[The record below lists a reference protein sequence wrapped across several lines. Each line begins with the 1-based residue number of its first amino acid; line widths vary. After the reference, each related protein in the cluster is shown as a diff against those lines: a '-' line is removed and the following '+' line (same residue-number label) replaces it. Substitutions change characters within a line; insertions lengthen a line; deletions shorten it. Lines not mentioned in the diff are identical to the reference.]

1 MVKIRLKR
9 TGKKKKPVYKI
20 IVADSRSPRDG
31 RAIEELGYYDPNF
44 DPIKFSIKID
54 RLKHWLNTGAIPTE
68 TVNSLLKKEGI
79 KYRLFLEKKGKTEE
93 EIQEALQK
101 FKLAKE
107 YRENKQKEKRRS
119 YQKRDEKKRK
129 SRKNQSQKKQKRNLN

>member
-20 IVADSRSPRDG
+20 VAADSRSPRDG
-31 RAIEELGYYDPNF
+31 KSIEEIGYYDPNF

-54 RLKHWLNTGAIPTE
+54 RLKYWLNTGAIPTE

-79 KYRLFLEKKGKTEE
+79 KYRLYLEKKGKSEE
-93 EIQEALQK
+93 EIQEAMQK
-101 FKLAKE
+101 FQLAKE
-107 YRENKQKEKRRS
+107 YREKKRKEKKKKLSEKRRIS
-119 YQKRDEKKRK
+119 KKKEDKEKPKETEAK
-129 SRKNQSQKKQKRNLN
+129 T

>member
-107 YRENKQKEKRRS
+107 YRENKQKEKKKKLSEKRR
-119 YQKRDEKKRK
+119 KEKKIEK
-129 SRKNQSQKKQKRNLN
+129 ESKPKEAETQS

>member
-20 IVADSRSPRDG
+20 VVADSRSPRDG

-44 DPIKFSIKID
+44 DPMRFKIKIE
-54 RLKHWLNTGAIPTE
+54 RLKYWLNNGAIPTE
-68 TVNSLLKKEGI
+68 TVNSLLKNEGI
-79 KYRLFLEKKGKTEE
+79 KYKIYLEKKGKTPE
-93 EIQEALQK
+93 EIEEALQK

-107 YRENKQKEKRRS
+107 YREKKIREKKKKLS
-119 YQKRDEKKRK
+119 EKKRK
-129 SRKNQSQKKQKRNLN
+129 EKKSKEESAPKEEKQT

>member
-20 IVADSRSPRDG
+20 VAADSRSPRDG
-31 RAIEELGYYDPNF
+31 KSIEELGYYDPNF

-54 RLKHWLNTGAIPTE
+54 RLKYWLNTGAIPTE

-79 KYRLFLEKKGKTEE
+79 KYRLYLEKKGKSEE
-93 EIQEALQK
+93 EIQEAMQK
-101 FKLAKE
+101 FQLAKE
-107 YRENKQKEKRRS
+107 YREKKRKEKKKKLSEKRRIS
-119 YQKRDEKKRK
+119 KKKEDKEKPKETEAK
-129 SRKNQSQKKQKRNLN
+129 T

>member
-20 IVADSRSPRDG
+20 VAADSRSPRDG
-31 RAIEELGYYDPNF
+31 KSIEELGYYDPNF

-54 RLKHWLNTGAIPTE
+54 RLKYWLNTGAIPTE

-79 KYRLFLEKKGKTEE
+79 KYRLYLEKKGKSEE
-93 EIQEALQK
+93 EIQEAMQK
-101 FKLAKE
+101 FQLAKE
-107 YRENKQKEKRRS
+107 YREKKRKEKKKKLSEKRRIS
-119 YQKRDEKKRK
+119 KKKEDKEKPKEPEAK
-129 SRKNQSQKKQKRNLN
+129 T

>member
-54 RLKHWLNTGAIPTE
+54 RLKHWLSTGAIPTE

-107 YRENKQKEKRRS
+107 YRENKQKEKKKKLSEKRR
-119 YQKRDEKKRK
+119 KEKKIEK
-129 SRKNQSQKKQKRNLN
+129 ESKPKEAETQS